1 MRIFDIVNFRYS
13 QEKSPSRRL
22 YYIES
27 WLYYAVFKHFQSFV
41 IWQAKTFN
49 VTFSEYVDSSETNRN
64 ETDDFEVV
72 DAIDWEFDTPIPS
85 WLQKAIN
92 QHKLLTSQTDPSER
106 FKLAK
111 E

>member
-1 MRIFDIVNFRYS
+1 MT
-13 QEKSPSRRL
+13 
-22 YYIES
+22 
-27 WLYYAVFKHFQSFV
+27 
-41 IWQAKTFN
+41 QAKTFN

-64 ETDDFEVV
+64 ETDDFKVVVV
-72 DAIDWEFDTPIPS
+72 DVIDWEFDTPIPS
-85 WLQKAIN
+85 WLQKAMN